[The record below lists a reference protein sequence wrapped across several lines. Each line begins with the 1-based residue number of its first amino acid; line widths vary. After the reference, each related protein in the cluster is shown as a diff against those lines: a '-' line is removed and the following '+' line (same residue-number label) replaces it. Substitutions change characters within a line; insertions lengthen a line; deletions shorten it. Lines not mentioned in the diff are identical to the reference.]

1 MFKRYAP
8 LAASVLL
15 AATALL
21 RQFGQP
27 EAADAIDAAY
37 VAVGAAAVA
46 LYGVV
51 RKVKAIYDEAFGR

>member
-8 LAASVLL
+8 LASSTLL
-15 AATALL
+15 AVTALL
-21 RQFGQP
+21 RTFGQS
-27 EAADAIDAAY
+27 EAADAVDAAY

-51 RKVKAIYDEAFGR
+51 LKVKAIYDEAFGR